1 MRPTPPLGRRRP
13 RPTHRDPG
21 PSPALAAA
29 PMTAQPKPR
38 GSSDARAPAVPA
50 DDVARPRKSAPILLV
65 AGFGVLGVCLF
76 LFGTIAEGI
85 RDGEVCLM
93 DTLATPFFHALASPA
108 MDALMNSFT
117 LLGSV
122 YVIPIL
128 YAATM
133 IVLFRQRRRGA
144 ALFLTVASGGAL
156 LLNGAMKLFFERP
169 RPQVPWANVLPD
181 YSFPSGHTM
190 NSVAFYGA
198 LAVIIWS
205 IAGRRWGTVAIF
217 SAAVLCTLIGI
228 SRIYLGYHY
237 FTDVIGGAL
246 AGVSWLL
253 ITMAVFRVRP
263 LDGWWMAP
271 DEGERDAA
279 MLSGD

>member
-1 MRPTPPLGRRRP
+1 
-13 RPTHRDPG
+13 
-21 PSPALAAA
+21 
-29 PMTAQPKPR
+29 MTAHPKPR
-38 GSSDARAPAVPA
+38 GSSDAGTPAVPA

-85 RDGEVCLM
+85 RDGEVFLM

-108 MDALMNSFT
+108 MDALMNFFT

-128 YAATM
+128 FAAAI
-133 IVLFRQRRRGA
+133 IVLIVQRRPGA

-198 LAVIIWS
+198 LAVIVWS
-205 IAGRRWGTVAIF
+205 IAGRRWGIVAVI
-217 SAAVLCTLIGI
+217 AATVLCTLIGI

-253 ITMAVFRVRP
+253 ITVAVFRIRP

-279 MLSGD
+279 TPSGDRS

>member
-1 MRPTPPLGRRRP
+1 
-13 RPTHRDPG
+13 
-21 PSPALAAA
+21 
-29 PMTAQPKPR
+29 MTAHPKRREPSNA
-38 GSSDARAPAVPA
+38 GATGTAPA

-65 AGFGVLGVCLF
+65 AGFGVLAACLF
-76 LFGTIAEGI
+76 LFGVLAEGI
-85 RDGEVCLM
+85 RDGEVFLM
-93 DTLATPFFHALASPA
+93 DTLATPFFHALASPG
-108 MDALMNSFT
+108 MDALMNLFT

-122 YVIPIL
+122 FVIPIL
-128 YAATM
+128 YAITM
-133 IVLFRQRRRGA
+133 GVLVLQRRYGA
-144 ALFLTVASGGAL
+144 ALFLTVSSGGAL

-169 RPQVPWANVLPD
+169 RPQVPWASVLPD

-205 IAGRRWGTVAIF
+205 IAGRRWGIVAVV

-263 LDGWWMAP
+263 LADWWTSP
-271 DEGERDAA
+271 SHR
-279 MLSGD
+279 S

>member
-1 MRPTPPLGRRRP
+1 MTTNPKRRGPPDAE
-13 RPTHRDPG
+13 T
-21 PSPALAAA
+21 A
-29 PMTAQPKPR
+29 PV
-38 GSSDARAPAVPA
+38 APAVPA
-50 DDVARPRKSAPILLV
+50 DDVARPRKSAPVLLV
-65 AGFGVLGVCLF
+65 AGFGVLAACLF
-76 LFGTIAEGI
+76 LFGVLAEGI
-85 RDGEVCLM
+85 RDGEVFLM

-108 MDALMNSFT
+108 MDALMNLFT
-117 LLGSV
+117 LIGSI
-122 YVIPIL
+122 YVIPVL
-128 YAATM
+128 YAVTM
-133 IVLFRQRRRGA
+133 IVLVVQRRYGA

-205 IAGRRWGTVAIF
+205 IAGRRWGIVAVV
-217 SAAVLCTLIGI
+217 AATVLCTLIGI

-263 LDGWWMAP
+263 LATWWTAP
-271 DEGERDAA
+271 
-279 MLSGD
+279 SGRRQSSARATRTTSSNRS

>member
-1 MRPTPPLGRRRP
+1 
-13 RPTHRDPG
+13 
-21 PSPALAAA
+21 
-29 PMTAQPKPR
+29 
-38 GSSDARAPAVPA
+38 
-50 DDVARPRKSAPILLV
+50 
-65 AGFGVLGVCLF
+65 
-76 LFGTIAEGI
+76 
-85 RDGEVCLM
+85 M

-108 MDALMNSFT
+108 MDALMNFFT

-128 YAATM
+128 FAAAI
-133 IVLFRQRRRGA
+133 IVLIVQRRPGA

-198 LAVIIWS
+198 LAVIVWS
-205 IAGRRWGTVAIF
+205 IAGRRWGIVAVI
-217 SAAVLCTLIGI
+217 AATVLCTLIGI

-253 ITMAVFRVRP
+253 ITVAVFRIRP

-279 MLSGD
+279 TPSGGRS